1 MTSLTIVPMTPDDLS
16 AVMAIE
22 TVSFTVPW
30 TEEDFRAMLAQPQ
43 TVMLCAKNAEGTI
56 CGYVGYMGVM
66 ETGDILNVAVH
77 PDFRR
82 QNIGRL
88 LMQAAHSDAAERG
101 VEDMLLEVR
110 ESNLS
115 AIALY
120 QSLGFYEA
128 GRRRRFYRNPSEDAL
143 VMLLD
148 VEMSEKNIE

>member
-110 ESNLS
+110 ESNRAARNLYT
-115 AIALY
+115 ALGYEEIAV
-120 QSLGFYEA
+120 
-128 GRRRRFYRNPSEDAL
+128 RRNYYRKPLENAVIMRL
-143 VMLLD
+143 HLR
-148 VEMSEKNIE
+148 